1 MPASPDLRQLPIGGA
16 LEAGW
21 RLFLK
26 SLPAVFLPLWFAC
39 VINAVPDAFAGGG
52 TRGIP
57 ISGTTIVIT
66 VVCWLVESALY
77 GAAIQR
83 LDDSVTGTTR
93 SHTDALRIGM
103 RAAVAILVG
112 DLLYN
117 LATWI
122 GFFLLVV
129 PGVILGT
136 TLAFFA
142 FAAVLDRKH
151 LLDAL
156 GYSHALAW
164 PRWWRSSAVLS
175 APAIVLLIYDV
186 IAGWPDIMH
195 AVQQLGSGN
204 LLTAPAPSHLWYDL
218 GLMPVIGA
226 GVWCYVLAVCY
237 VQYRNLQAHAQGG
250 KL

>member
-1 MPASPDLRQLPIGGA
+1 MREA
-16 LEAGW
+16 LEAGG

-26 SLPAVFLPLWFAC
+26 SLPTVFLPVWFAC

-52 TRGIP
+52 TLGIS
-57 ISGTTIVIT
+57 ISRTTIVIT

-83 LDDSVTGTTR
+83 LDDCFTATTR
-93 SHTDALRIGM
+93 SYREALHIGV
-103 RAAVAILVG
+103 RAAVAILIG

-136 TLAFFA
+136 TWAFFA
-142 FAAVLDRKH
+142 YAVILDRKNV
-151 LLDAL
+151 LEML

-164 PRWWRSSAVLS
+164 PQWWRSSAVLS
-175 APAIVLLIYDV
+175 VPAIVLLIYDV
-186 IAGWPDIMH
+186 IAGWPDIMS

-204 LLTAPAPSHLWYDL
+204 LLTAPVPPSLWYDL

-226 GVWCYVLAVCY
+226 CVWCYVLAVCY
-237 VQYRNLQAHAQGG
+237 VQYRNLQAHAASH
-250 KL
+250 

>member
-1 MPASPDLRQLPIGGA
+1 MLATPETRQLPIGES

-26 SLPAVFLPLWFAC
+26 SLPAVFLPVWFAC

-52 TRGIP
+52 ALGIS
-57 ISGTTIVIT
+57 ISRTTILVT
-66 VVCWLVESALY
+66 VVCWLVESAFY

-83 LDDSVTGTTR
+83 LDDCITGATR
-93 SHTDALRIGM
+93 SHREALRIGV
-103 RAAVAILVG
+103 RAAVAILIG

-117 LATWI
+117 LVTWI
-122 GFFLLVV
+122 GFLLLVV

-142 FAAVLDRKH
+142 YAAVLDRKH
-151 LLDAL
+151 LLDTL

-164 PRWWRSSAVLS
+164 PQWWRSSAVLS

-186 IAGWPDIMH
+186 IASWPDIMS
-195 AVQQLGSGN
+195 AVRQLGSGN
-204 LLTAPAPSHLWYDL
+204 LSAASAPPSLWYEL

-226 GVWCYVLAVCY
+226 VVWCYVLAVCY
-237 VQYRNLQAHAQGG
+237 VQYRNLQAHAASH
-250 KL
+250 